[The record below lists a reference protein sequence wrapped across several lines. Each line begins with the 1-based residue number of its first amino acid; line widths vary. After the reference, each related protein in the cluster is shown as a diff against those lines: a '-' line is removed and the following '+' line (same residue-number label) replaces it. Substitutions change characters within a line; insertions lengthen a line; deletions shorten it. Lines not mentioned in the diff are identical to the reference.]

1 VLGVSARLRG
11 LGVVGRARTMGIGKK
26 ARDRRVVW
34 QWSFKR

>member
-1 VLGVSARLRG
+1 MGVPSVATST
-11 LGVVGRARTMGIGKK
+11 APRTMGTGKK